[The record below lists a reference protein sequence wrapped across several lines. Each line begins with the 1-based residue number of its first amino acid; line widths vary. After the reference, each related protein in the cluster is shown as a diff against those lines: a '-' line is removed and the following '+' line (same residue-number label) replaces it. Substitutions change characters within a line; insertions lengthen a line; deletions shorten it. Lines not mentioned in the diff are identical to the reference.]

1 MKQLDFSP
9 LYTPMSESEVQWFRQ
24 YYQSVNVERKA
35 KGVFGQA
42 LGIVYMTIVMSV
54 FTGGFFVIPES
65 AMPANLK
72 LILAPMVIFIYI
84 SFIALIR
91 RHIRVLFDSERA
103 TGEQYMMASLS
114 KFAGLNQ
121 LDFMPY
127 VENPDNSGVIFREE
141 RSRDKISR
149 NVLSGTLGGKLNFQW
164 AGMRMK
170 LHWITPHAI
179 GAICELI

>member
-1 MKQLDFSP
+1 MKQLDFSL

-65 AMPANLK
+65 AMSANLK

-103 TGEQYMMASLS
+103 RLA
-114 KFAGLNQ
+114 N
-121 LDFMPY
+121 
-127 VENPDNSGVIFREE
+127 
-141 RSRDKISR
+141 
-149 NVLSGTLGGKLNFQW
+149 GT
-164 AGMRMK
+164 
-170 LHWITPHAI
+170 
-179 GAICELI
+179 

>member
-24 YYQSVNVERKA
+24 YYQSVNVERKT

-54 FTGGFFVIPES
+54 FIGGFFVIPES

-103 TGEQYMMASLS
+103 TGEQHMMAALS

-127 VENPDNSGVIFREE
+127 VE
-141 RSRDKISR
+141 K
-149 NVLSGTLGGKLNFQW
+149 
-164 AGMRMK
+164 
-170 LHWITPHAI
+170 
-179 GAICELI
+179 